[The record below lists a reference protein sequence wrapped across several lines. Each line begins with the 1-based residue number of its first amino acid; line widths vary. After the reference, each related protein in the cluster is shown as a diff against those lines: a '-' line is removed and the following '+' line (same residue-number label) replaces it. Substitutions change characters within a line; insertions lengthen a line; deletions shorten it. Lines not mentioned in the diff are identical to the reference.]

1 MGRSIVKRPSQRLSR
16 AGTYDAIMFTQQK
29 KLQDDLRN
37 RDDAESDR
45 IVVNHFN
52 IRKHELSRVRKGDYL
67 QFSPISDLKLPEGRM
82 SMQNLQSNFSNG
94 SKMQLNVFQEGQNN
108 TIISGNIIPQDIEEE
123 KKYFADAGN

>member
-82 SMQNLQSNFSNG
+82 SMQNPQHRLTLG
-94 SKMQLNVFQEGQNN
+94 RGIKLEVK
-108 TIISGNIIPQDIEEE
+108 ISV
-123 KKYFADAGN
+123 K